1 MRPDESF
8 VGYPVRSLQTM
19 LRVLA
24 ERDGSLPTVIPD
36 GIYGPTTMQAV
47 AAFQRNAQIPSTGT
61 VDEIT
66 WNLIA
71 DAYDTTI
78 VDVEQS
84 ESIEILLDPGQV
96 FRLGDS
102 SPYIYLLQS
111 ILLQLSNDHISISP
125 PPHTGVLDAETVAS
139 LKQFQQLAD
148 LEQNGQ
154 LDKLTWKYLSKHF
167 TLNAHHNNRV
177 ERANRENRQL

>member
-1 MRPDESF
+1 MRPGESF

-24 ERDGSLPTVIPD
+24 ERDNSLPTVIPD

-47 AAFQRNAQIPSTGT
+47 AAFQRKSELPSTGT
-61 VDEIT
+61 VDEAT
-66 WNLIA
+66 WNSIA
-71 DAYDTTI
+71 EAYDTAI

-84 ESIEILLDPGQV
+84 ESIEILIDPGQV

-111 ILLQLSNDHISISP
+111 ILLQLSNDHITISP
-125 PPHTGVLDAETVAS
+125 PPHTGVLDAETVES

-148 LEQNGQ
+148 LDQNGQ

-167 TLNAHHNNRV
+167 TLNAHHNDRI
-177 ERANRENRQL
+177 ERDGGNTRKM